1 MTLNFSNIESL
12 ISSRLG
18 ALSVTVTAASG
29 SGTVVTYTA
38 NNSFTAGQSVS
49 ISGLSTAAFNLQN
62 VTIASATTSQFTVNS
77 NATGAAVTGAT
88 ATAIANI
95 DTKEL
100 LLQMKA
106 IETATTN
113 LSLGK
118 VVSEGLFQQS
128 SLTAIA
134 NQVAA
139 DIAEFQGDLADLYN
153 AINNAGNVTVGS
165 VQAITGQKTITSPIL
180 IGTPT
185 APTAAPGTNTTQIAT
200 TAFVISE
207 AASAVSAGISNLIGS
222 SPSLLNTLQE
232 LAAAI
237 NNDPTFF
244 TTVAN
249 GLATKAP
256 LASPTFT
263 GTVILPS
270 TTSIGTVSDVEIGY
284 LDGVTSAIQTQIN
297 SKAPTASPTFTGTV
311 TLPSGTSGANLVN
324 IPNTALTNSSI
335 TIDGNTI
342 SLGGS
347 GTALPAQGPNSGKFL
362 TTNGSSASWGNPY
375 YQQILIDGTGST
387 PQRSNLNFVGA
398 TVTDDL
404 TNNRTTVTIN
414 PTGVSGFTLVKQ
426 VEAIT
431 GIQILYG

>member
-1 MTLNFSNIESL
+1 MALNFSNIESL

-18 ALSVTVTAASG
+18 ALSVVVTAASAN
-29 SGTVVTYTA
+29 GTVVTYTA
-38 NNSFTAGQSVS
+38 NNSFSSGQSVS
-49 ISGLSTAAFNLQN
+49 INGLSTSAFNLQN

-77 NATGAAVTGAT
+77 NATGTAVTGAT

-118 VVSEGLFQQS
+118 VVSEGLYQQS
-128 SLTAIA
+128 ALTAIA
-134 NQVAA
+134 NQIAA
-139 DIAEFQGDLADLYN
+139 DVAEFQGDLVDLYD

-165 VQAITGQKTITSPIL
+165 VQSITGQKTITSPIL

-185 APTAAPGTNTTQIAT
+185 APTATAGTNTTQIAT

-207 AASAVSAGISNLIGS
+207 AASAVSTGISNLIGS
-222 SPSLLNTLQE
+222 SPTLLNTLQE

-244 TTVAN
+244 TTISN
-249 GLATKAP
+249 GLATKANIASPTFTGTVVLPATTSIGDVSGTEISYLDGVTSGIQTQINSKAP

-263 GTVILPS
+263 GTVSFP
-270 TTSIGTVSDVEIGY
+270 
-284 LDGVTSAIQTQIN
+284 A
-297 SKAPTASPTFTGTV
+297 A
-311 TLPSGTSGANLVN
+311 TSGANFVN
-324 IPNTALTNSSI
+324 IPNSALTNSSI

-347 GTALPAQGPNSGKFL
+347 GTALPSQGSNSGKFL
-362 TTNGSSASWGNPY
+362 TTNGTSASWGTPY
-375 YQQILIDGTGST
+375 YQQILVDGTGSA
-387 PQRSNLNFVGA
+387 PQRTNLNFVGA

-414 PTGVSGFTLVKQ
+414 SSGGMSGYALVKH

-431 GIQILYG
+431 GIQIL